1 MRDKDDQS
9 FSHISR
15 ARCPFPPS
23 AFQQTTVR
31 GRSEHTSCSISAHV
45 PKHSLT
51 SPPLNSALFITD
63 PPPVQTA
70 VRRTGRWRHG
80 GTTTAN
86 PGVVPAEPRRL
97 WRPVVRWH
105 RWSLAPDLYLWNLP
119 LTCTITTDAFT
130 IICRIFFPPL
140 YKTGSSLQSRV
151 FFK

>member
-80 GTTTAN
+80 GSTTAN
-86 PGVVPAEPRRL
+86 TGVVPAEPRRL

-105 RWSLAPDLYLWNLP
+105 RWSLAPDLYLWPAPSL
-119 LTCTITTDAFT
+119 LTLSQLSAEYFSLHYIKQAV
-130 IICRIFFPPL
+130 L
-140 YKTGSSLQSRV
+140 YSPEYFLNSY
-151 FFK
+151 F